1 MINRTGEVTG
11 DEDFLNNIR
20 GISFSLFPFIFFLG
34 MAGAIA
40 QPYPDRPIRFLL
52 GFVAGGAVD
61 LTARTL
67 GQKLSERWGQQV
79 IVDNRTGAGGVIV
92 MQVAARA
99 PRDGHTIMMGSSTQF
114 SIGPAMQA
122 GPYSH
127 EPLEN
132 FTPISQAVVSPIV
145 LTVHPSLPARS
156 VQELIQYAKTRP
168 GQLSFASPGAG
179 TGSHI
184 AGVFFGRTTGIDI
197 AHVPYKGGGDAIVAL
212 IGGHVPIFLGA
223 ISTALPHLKSGKL
236 RALGV
241 TETKRLSIAPEV
253 PTIAESGLPG
263 FEVSQWYGVFAPA
276 GIPGAI
282 TRKMNGELAAILA
295 LPETRERLSSQ
306 GLEIAYA
313 PPEVFGPYIRSELV
327 KWTRLL
333 KEMGIQGQ

>member
-1 MINRTGEVTG
+1 
-11 DEDFLNNIR
+11 
-20 GISFSLFPFIFFLG
+20 

-40 QPYPDRPIRFLL
+40 QPYPDRPIRFLV

-92 MQVAARA
+92 MQIAAKA
-99 PRDGHTIMMGSSTQF
+99 PRDGYTIMMGSSTQF
-114 SIGPAMQA
+114 TIGPAMQA
-122 GPYSH
+122 GPSAY
-127 EPLEN
+127 EPLKS
-132 FTPISQAVVSPIV
+132 FTPIAQAVVSPIV
-145 LTVHPSLPARS
+145 LTVHPSLPVRS
-156 VQELIQYAKTRP
+156 VQELIQYAKTKP

-184 AGVFFGRTTGIDI
+184 AGIFFGRSIGVDI

-212 IGGHVPIFLGA
+212 IGGHIQMSLGA
-223 ISTALPHLKSGKL
+223 ISTALPHMKTGKL

-241 TETKRLSIAPEV
+241 TESKRLSIAPEV

-282 TRKMNGELAAILA
+282 AKKINGELAGILA
-295 LPETRERLSSQ
+295 LPDARDRLSSQ
-306 GLEIAYA
+306 GLEVAYA

-333 KEMGIQGQ
+333 KEMGVQGQ

>member
-1 MINRTGEVTG
+1 MILKKCSLYLVSC
-11 DEDFLNNIR
+11 FL
-20 GISFSLFPFIFFLG
+20 FLE
-34 MAGAIA
+34 MAASGA
-40 QPYPDRPIRFLL
+40 QPFPDRPIRFLV

-79 IVDNRTGAGGVIV
+79 IVDNRTGAGGTIV
-92 MQVAARA
+92 MQIAAKA
-99 PRDGHTIMMGSSTQF
+99 PRDGYTLLMGSSTQF
-114 SIGPAMQA
+114 TIGPAMQSGSSA
-122 GPYSH
+122 Y
-127 EPLEN
+127 EPLKS
-132 FTPISQAVVSPIV
+132 FAPISRAVVSPIV
-145 LTVHPSLPARS
+145 LTVHPSVPARS
-156 VQELIQYAKTRP
+156 IQELIQYAKTRP

-184 AGVFFGRTTGIDI
+184 AGVFFGRTIGVDI

-212 IGGHVPIFLGA
+212 IGGHIPISFGA
-223 ISTALPHLKSGKL
+223 ISTALPHMRSGKL

-241 TETKRLSIAPEV
+241 TEAKRLSIAPEV

-282 TRKMNGELAAILA
+282 VKKLNGELAGILA
-295 LPETRERLSSQ
+295 LPETMERLSSQ

-327 KWTRLL
+327 KWTKLL
-333 KEMGIQGQ
+333 KEMGMQGQ